1 MTVALRWWRFRKCEV
16 LCRTGA
22 NRFNT
27 TSPQTDTLSHAL
39 TTGRVTQ
46 KTLKNSVGL
55 FTTHSGDSTITE
67 GVVLLSIVQPDK
79 QLFHEFVLIL
89 FSLTERFM

>member
-1 MTVALRWWRFRKCEV
+1 MTVALRWWWFRKCEV

-46 KTLKNSVGL
+46 KTFYNPQWWLHHNRRCGL
-55 FTTHSGDSTITE
+55 AQYCATRQTI
-67 GVVLLSIVQPDK
+67 VSWICSYSFQPNRK
-79 QLFHEFVLIL
+79 V
-89 FSLTERFM
+89 